1 MKIVRPTVAS
11 SPGVRKSMQA
21 NKGRDTKPE
30 LALRRAVH
38 ALGLRYRVS
47 ARPLPAVR
55 RTADLVFTRAK
66 VAVFLDGC
74 FWHGC
79 PDHHTKSATNAAY
92 WADKVERN
100 RARDRETDALLEVE
114 GWTVVRIW
122 EHENPHEAAL
132 KIQSIVRA
140 RRACT

>member
-1 MKIVRPTVAS
+1 MMIVRPRIAS
-11 SPGVRKSMQA
+11 SPGVRRSMKA
-21 NKGRDTKPE
+21 NRGRDTKPE

-47 ARPLPAVR
+47 IRPLPGVR

-79 PDHHTKSATNAAY
+79 PDHHTKAATNAAY
-92 WADKVERN
+92 WADKVEKN
-100 RARDRETDALLEVE
+100 RARDRGTDALLEAA
-114 GWTVVRIW
+114 GWVVVRIW
-122 EHENPHEAAL
+122 EHENPREAAL
-132 KIQSIVRA
+132 KVKAIVRA
-140 RRACT
+140 R